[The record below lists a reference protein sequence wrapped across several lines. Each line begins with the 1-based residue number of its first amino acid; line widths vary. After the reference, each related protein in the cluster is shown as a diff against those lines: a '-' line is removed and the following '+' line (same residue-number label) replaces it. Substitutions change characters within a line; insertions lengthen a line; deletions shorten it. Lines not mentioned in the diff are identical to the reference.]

1 MDIFVVVMLGVIT
14 LVAII
19 FAIRA
24 KGETGK
30 LTADNAIL
38 QASLEQAQ
46 EQARSAD
53 DDAKRVRELE
63 LENTRLK
70 ENLAAEKAESAKV
83 NGLSEKIVSLT
94 SENAKL
100 NNKVDNL
107 EENLTA
113 EKAESAKV
121 NGLNE
126 KIMSLNSEN
135 AKLNSK
141 VDDLKD
147 RLEERD
153 VLEDRFA
160 DSFKALSA
168 ETLEQQNKNFM
179 DVADVSLKEREAAIQ
194 KLVDPLSKR
203 LGELDQAVANS
214 SGALKQQIETLV
226 ETNNKVASETQSLSN
241 ALSRPQVRGQW
252 GEMQVERALEL
263 SGLQKGIHYATQ
275 TPDQQGGRTDF
286 IVYLPNQRE
295 IILDSKVSLS
305 AYLEADAAS
314 DDSERDQH
322 LQRHA
327 RHVKQ
332 HADSLAKKEYW
343 NSLPDTAD
351 FVVMVVPEFAL
362 PPAVERDPR
371 LLDQALSKNV
381 VIVTY
386 STLVALLKCVAMG
399 WQERN
404 IAAEALKIGE
414 LGKDLH
420 DRIVTY
426 TGHVS
431 EVGKALDRA
440 VNRYNQ
446 SIGSLESR
454 VLRQARRFPELGIQT
469 TKELTE
475 VKPVEVTPRSL
486 RERTALASGDNGI
499 EVQDSAKFINDD
511 SDGVND

>member
-1 MDIFVVVMLGVIT
+1 MDIIVVVILGVIT
-14 LVAII
+14 LVAITV
-19 FAIRA
+19 AIHA
-24 KGETGK
+24 KGKTGK
-30 LTADNAIL
+30 LTADNATLKI
-38 QASLEQAQ
+38 SLEQAQ

-53 DDAKRVRELE
+53 DNAKQVRELE
-63 LENTRLK
+63 LENTR
-70 ENLAAEKAESAKV
+70 
-83 NGLSEKIVSLT
+83 
-94 SENAKL
+94 
-100 NNKVDNL
+100 L

-126 KIMSLNSEN
+126 KIVSLTSEN
-135 AKLNSK
+135 AKLNVK
-141 VDDLKD
+141 VDGLKE
-147 RLEERD
+147 RLEERA
-153 VLEDRFA
+153 VLEERFA

-179 DVADVSLKEREAAIQ
+179 DIADASLKERESAIQ

-203 LGELDQAVANS
+203 LGELDQAVAKS

-226 ETNNKVASETQSLSN
+226 KTNNEVASETRSLSN

-263 SGLQKGIHYATQ
+263 SGLQKGIHYFTQ

-286 IVYLPNQRE
+286 IVHLPNKRE

-305 AYLEADAAS
+305 AYLEADAVS

-327 RHVKQ
+327 RHVRQ

-362 PPAVERDPR
+362 PPAVEREPR
-371 LLDQALSKNV
+371 LLDHALSKNV

-404 IAAEALKIGE
+404 IADEALKIGE
-414 LGKDLH
+414 LGKVLH

-431 EVGKALDRA
+431 EVGKALDNA
-440 VNRYNQ
+440 VNHYNR

-454 VLRQARRFPELGIQT
+454 VLKQARRFSEHGVQT

-475 VKPVEVTPRSL
+475 IKSLEVTARPL
-486 RERTALASGDNGI
+486 RDSVALEADSDNGI
-499 EVQDSAKFINDD
+499 EVQDSAKFSNDD
-511 SDGVND
+511 SDGVSDGVND